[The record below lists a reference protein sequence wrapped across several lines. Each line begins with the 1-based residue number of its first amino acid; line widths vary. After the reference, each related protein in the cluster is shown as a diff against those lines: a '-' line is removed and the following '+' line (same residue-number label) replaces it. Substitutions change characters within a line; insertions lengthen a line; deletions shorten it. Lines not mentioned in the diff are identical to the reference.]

1 MRNIALGLA
10 LLALPLAVMADDD
23 WALFQRVTDAG
34 RQQPMSG
41 TYLHQMKDNTL
52 ETFHIVRLGG
62 PGQVQE
68 RRVALDGPP
77 REIVRNGET
86 LTCFAPDKRSLLAA
100 KISAMRLFPAL
111 MSDDVAD
118 ISQSYT
124 LRKLGSDRVAQ
135 RDCNWLEVRARD
147 QTRYTER
154 ICADQ
159 ATSIPLKMIT
169 MTPRGNEVIEQYT
182 FTEIDLSPSRDRSQL
197 KPQYKLSN
205 QLRGPTT
212 APMSADAPAARTEVS
227 GLPSGFKM
235 IRSIQRT
242 MPGGNGA
249 QLVHHM
255 VYSDG
260 LVMLSLFIEPVPAE
274 MPSSMRRVQSMNLH
288 GAINMATNSQG
299 DQMLTLVGDM
309 PEPTLASLV
318 RGLRIVSKP

>member
-1 MRNIALGLA
+1 MRKIALGLT
-10 LLALPLAVMADDD
+10 LLALPLAALADDD
-23 WALFQRVTDAG
+23 WSLFQRVTDAG

-41 TYLHQMKDNTL
+41 TYLHQMKDTL

-62 PGQVQE
+62 PGSVQE

-77 REIVRNGET
+77 REIVRNGEA

-124 LRKLGSDRVAQ
+124 LRKLGPDRVAQ
-135 RDCNWLEVRARD
+135 RDCNWIEVRARD
-147 QTRYTER
+147 QQRYTER

-159 ATSIPLKMIT
+159 STSLPLKM
-169 MTPRGNEVIEQYT
+169 MTLSPRNGDVIEQYT
-182 FTEIDLSPSRDRSQL
+182 FTQIDLTPSRDKSQL

-205 QLRGPTT
+205 QLRGP
-212 APMSADAPAARTEVS
+212 AQPPQSADGAASHTDVA

-242 MPGGNGA
+242 LPGGNST
-249 QLVHHM
+249 QLVRHM

-260 LVMLSLFIEPVPAE
+260 LVMLSLFVEPIPQD
-274 MPSSMRRVQSMNLH
+274 MPSALRRVQSVNLH

-309 PEPTLASLV
+309 PEPTLAALV
-318 RGLRIVSKP
+318 RGLHIVPRP

>member
-1 MRNIALGLA
+1 MRKIALSLS
-10 LLALPLAVMADDD
+10 LLILPLSALADDD
-23 WALFQRVTDAG
+23 WSLFQRVTDAG
-34 RQQPMSG
+34 RQQSMSG
-41 TYLHQMKDNTL
+41 TYLHQMKDTL

-62 PGQVQE
+62 GSSVQE

-77 REIVRNGET
+77 REIVRNGEA

-124 LRKLGSDRVAQ
+124 LRKLGIDRVAQ
-135 RDCNWLEVRARD
+135 RDCAWIEVRARD
-147 QTRYTER
+147 QQRYTER

-159 ATSIPLKMIT
+159 TTSLPLKM
-169 MTPRGNEVIEQYT
+169 MTLSPRSNDVVEQYT

-197 KPQYKLSN
+197 RPQYKLSN
-205 QLRGPTT
+205 QLRGPVQS
-212 APMSADAPAARTEVS
+212 PSAADGPAGRSEVT

-235 IRSIQRT
+235 IRSVQRT
-242 MPGGNGA
+242 MPGTGNA
-249 QLVHHM
+249 QPVHHM

-260 LVMLSLFIEPVPAE
+260 LVMLSLFVEPVPQD
-274 MPSSMRRVQSMNLH
+274 MPAAMRRVQSMNLH

-309 PEPTLASLV
+309 PETTLASLV
-318 RGLRIVSKP
+318 RGLRIVSRP